1 VTAHDLGR
9 FVNAQAN
16 VFDAA
21 LGEIRAGH
29 KRSHWM
35 WFIFPQLRG
44 LGHSPIAQHYGIA
57 SLSEAQAYCA
67 HPLLGSRYRACVG
80 AVAVL
85 EASDPVV
92 IFGATDAMKLRSSLT
107 LFEAAEALPVID
119 AVLQRFFAG
128 ERDNATQQM
137 LAASHKTS
145 D

>member
-1 VTAHDLGR
+1 MSAHDLSR
-9 FVNAQAN
+9 FVDAQAN
-16 VFDAA
+16 VFDTA

-44 LGHSPIAQHYGIA
+44 LGYSAMAEHYGIA
-57 SLSEAQAYCA
+57 SLDEAQAYFA
-67 HPLLGSRYRACVG
+67 HPLLGSRYRVCVE

-92 IFGATDAMKLRSSLT
+92 VFGATDAMKLRSSLT
-107 LFEAAEALPVID
+107 LFEAAEASPVID

-128 ERDNATQQM
+128 ERGNATQQM
-137 LAASHKTS
+137 LATSHKTTN
-145 D
+145 